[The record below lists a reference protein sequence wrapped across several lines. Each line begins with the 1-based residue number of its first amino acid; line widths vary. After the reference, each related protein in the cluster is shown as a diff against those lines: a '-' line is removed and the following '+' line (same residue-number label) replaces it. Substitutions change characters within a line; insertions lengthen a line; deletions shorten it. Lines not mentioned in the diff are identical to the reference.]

1 MRGERRAAQTRPT
14 PMRRSVR
21 LLALPLAA
29 LLLGG
34 CGSESPG
41 DAAPEPAP
49 ASSRDDPPGT
59 QTPTTGDDPALQ
71 PPIDSMPT
79 AERTGPVRLGPK
91 APCEA
96 PYSAAAVR
104 EREFAF
110 AGTVTAID
118 GSSVTF
124 EVDEWFV
131 RLGDDPS
138 ATTTVGL
145 APASGPAM
153 SESAPAY
160 SLGTR
165 LLVSGDGAS
174 AWGCGFT
181 RYFEPAVAQAWR
193 S

>member
-1 MRGERRAAQTRPT
+1 MRTRPT
-14 PMRRSVR
+14 SMRRSPH
-21 LLALPLAA
+21 LLAILLAV

-34 CGSESPG
+34 CGSERPD
-41 DAAPEPAP
+41 DAA
-49 ASSRDDPPGT
+49 SPGT
-59 QTPTTGDDPALQ
+59 QAPTPGTQAPTPGDGPAAQ
-71 PPIDSMPT
+71 PPVDSMPT
-79 AERTGPVRLGPK
+79 AERVGPVRLGPK

-104 EREFAF
+104 DREFAF
-110 AGTVTAID
+110 AGTVSAID

-131 RLGDDPS
+131 RVGDEPS
-138 ATTTVGL
+138 ATATVGL
-145 APASGPAM
+145 APVPGPAM
-153 SESAPAY
+153 SESPPAY
-160 SLGTR
+160 SVGTR